1 MKKTTLKLAG
11 IAALAVCAS
20 LPARAAVIVTYT
32 SQVPSYTVSS
42 TDLLESLTPVFSAAN
57 FLGFAGESSGGI
69 PVLTDGV
76 SPQTIGGGQ
85 SPDLPKNATVGGV
98 GGTQLVYNL
107 ANASNL
113 EALNFYFAPWSGRQ
127 NPTPIDV
134 YTSTTLADNTG
145 AASWSLLISTPG
157 YNNVDN
163 VNSYGLG
170 SSLASITNDAGGNI
184 ATGVQSLKFVFGTAQ
199 NGYVG
204 LGEIDAIAAVPE
216 PSTWAMLAFSMT
228 TVVVLR
234 RRRHR

>member
-1 MKKTTLKLAG
+1 MKTTTLKLAG

-57 FLGFAGESSGGI
+57 FAQESSGGI

-76 SPQTIGGGQ
+76 SPQTNGTNGDGWG
-85 SPDLPKNATVGGV
+85 PDLPKNATVGNG

-163 VNSYGLG
+163 VNSFGLG
-170 SSLASITNDAGGNI
+170 SSLASITNSAGGNI

-199 NGYVG
+199 NNYVG

-228 TVVVLR
+228 TVMVLR

>member
-1 MKKTTLKLAG
+1 MKTTTLILAG

-57 FLGFAGESSGGI
+57 SLGFAGESSGGI

-98 GGTQLVYNL
+98 GGTVLVYNL

-157 YNNVDN
+157 YTVVN
-163 VNSYGLG
+163 VNGFGLG
-170 SSLASITNDAGGNI
+170 SSLASITNSAGGNI
-184 ATGVQSLKFVFGTAQ
+184 ATGVQSLKFVFGAAQ

-228 TVVVLR
+228 TVMVLR